1 MSAWLLL
8 AALFIGGGLA
18 VLMRGRISEG
28 QVQWFLLL
36 SVIPFT
42 LIELWRRNREV
53 ARLNRDPMRDHEDS
67 GCGHPKARQTV
78 WEKETNACL
87 ACHHQA
93 RTQGR
98 RERQGVVA
106 LIVFSML
113 VAVFLAAHGAFHSP
127 QAVPLF
133 AILVLLPLT
142 LLSRWWIV
150 LGQRMRNHV
159 SPTSTPHG
167 SV

>member
-8 AALFIGGGLA
+8 AALLIGGGLT
-18 VLMRGRISEG
+18 VLIRDRISEG

-42 LIELWRRNREV
+42 LIELWRRKREV
-53 ARLNRDPMRDHEDS
+53 ARLNRDPMRDHEDF
-67 GCGHPKARQTV
+67 GCGHPKARQTA
-78 WEKETNACL
+78 WEKETGVCL
-87 ACHHQA
+87 ACHQQA
-93 RTQGR
+93 RAQGR

-106 LIVFSML
+106 LIVFSVLM
-113 VAVFLAAHGAFHSP
+113 AVFLAAQGAFHSP

-142 LLSRWWIV
+142 LLSRWWMV
-150 LGQRMRNHV
+150 LGQRIRGHI
-159 SPTSTPHG
+159 PPATSHG
-167 SV
+167 